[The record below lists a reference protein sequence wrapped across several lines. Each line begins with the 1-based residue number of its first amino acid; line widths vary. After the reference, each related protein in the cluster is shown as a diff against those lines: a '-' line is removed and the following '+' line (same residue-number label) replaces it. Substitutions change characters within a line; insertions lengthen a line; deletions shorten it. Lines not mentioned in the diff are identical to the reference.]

1 MKAKIMP
8 NSNKNCSSSRM
19 SASSSSDSEYSS
31 LSPKK
36 FKNKWIFDV
45 RVRGIL
51 CGAVFEVTGTRS
63 LKGER

>member
-1 MKAKIMP
+1 VLIALNEEGK
-8 NSNKNCSSSRM
+8 RVFVLQ
-19 SASSSSDSEYSS
+19 SE
-31 LSPKK
+31 K

-63 LKGER
+63 LKGEL